1 VARRSKGSFCNIL
14 DLELTFTEGKRGTL
28 IWREILRQAAAKV
41 KKNVMHAVLQV
52 TPSLNAGGVERTTIE
67 VAEALTRAG
76 GRALVASAGG
86 QLEAE
91 LETVGGELVRLPLDA
106 KSPLTVAANAVR
118 LAGFLRRRRVA
129 VVHAR
134 SRAPGW
140 SALWAARRLGLPF
153 VTTYHGLYNAR
164 SDLKRW
170 YNSVMAKG
178 DIVIA
183 NSEFTRAHVLR
194 EYGLAPDRVIAIPR
208 GVDLKQFDP
217 ARIDRDAVA
226 ALRARWGFQ
235 SSGRILALMPTRIT
249 RWKGHEVLLE
259 AAARV
264 ESERPGRLGV
274 VMAGSAVGRENYRAE
289 LLRRIQDHGLQDIAQ
304 LVDHQN
310 DMPAV
315 LMAADVVVTPSIEP
329 EAFGRVAVEAQAMGR
344 PVVAT
349 AHGGFAETV
358 QDGRSGLLV
367 APADAADLAQAL
379 VRMIDAGEEGRR
391 RMGEIGMAHAR
402 PLYAKTT
409 LQKATLG
416 VYEKVLAEK
425 R

>member
-1 VARRSKGSFCNIL
+1 
-14 DLELTFTEGKRGTL
+14 
-28 IWREILRQAAAKV
+28 
-41 KKNVMHAVLQV
+41 MHAVLQV

-106 KSPLTVAANAVR
+106 KSPMTVAANALR
-118 LAGFLRRRRVA
+118 LEGFLRRRRVA
-129 VVHAR
+129 VIHAR

-140 SALWAARRLGLPF
+140 SALWAARRMGLPF

-235 SSGRILALMPTRIT
+235 SSGRMLALMPTRIT

-391 RMGEIGMAHAR
+391 RMGEMGMAHAR

>member
-1 VARRSKGSFCNIL
+1 
-14 DLELTFTEGKRGTL
+14 
-28 IWREILRQAAAKV
+28 
-41 KKNVMHAVLQV
+41 
-52 TPSLNAGGVERTTIE
+52 
-67 VAEALTRAG
+67 
-76 GRALVASAGG
+76 
-86 QLEAE
+86 
-91 LETVGGELVRLPLDA
+91 
-106 KSPLTVAANAVR
+106 
-118 LAGFLRRRRVA
+118 
-129 VVHAR
+129 
-134 SRAPGW
+134 
-140 SALWAARRLGLPF
+140 
-153 VTTYHGLYNAR
+153 
-164 SDLKRW
+164 
-170 YNSVMAKG
+170 
-178 DIVIA
+178 
-183 NSEFTRAHVLR
+183 
-194 EYGLAPDRVIAIPR
+194 VIAIPR

>member
-1 VARRSKGSFCNIL
+1 MF
-14 DLELTFTEGKRGTL
+14 
-28 IWREILRQAAAKV
+28 
-41 KKNVMHAVLQV
+41 MHAVLQV

-86 QLEAE
+86 QLEPE
-91 LETVGGELVRLPLDA
+91 LETVGGELVRLPMDA
-106 KSPLTVAANAVR
+106 KNPLTVVANAGR
-118 LAGFLRRRRVA
+118 LMGLARRRGVA
-129 VVHAR
+129 LVHAR

-164 SDLKRW
+164 SGLKRW
-170 YNSVMAKG
+170 YNSVMARG

-183 NSEFTRAHVLR
+183 NSEFTRAHILR
-194 EYGLAPDRVIAIPR
+194 EYDLKPDRVIAIPR

-217 ARIDRDAVA
+217 ARVDPAAVS
-226 ALRARWGFQ
+226 ALRAQWGFADKAKV
-235 SSGRILALMPTRIT
+235 LLLMPTRIT
-249 RWKGHEVLLE
+249 RWKGHDVLLE

-264 ESERPGRLGV
+264 DGARPGRFGV
-274 VMAGSAVGRENYRAE
+274 VMAGSAAGRESYRAE
-289 LLRRIQDHGLQDIAQ
+289 LFQRIHDQGLQAIARI
-304 LVDHQN
+304 VDHQN
-310 DMPAV
+310 DMPTA
-315 LMAADVVVTPSIEP
+315 LMAADVVVTPSVEP

-349 AHGGFAETV
+349 AHGGFTETV
-358 QDGRSGLLV
+358 QDGQSGHLV
-367 APADAADLAQAL
+367 KPGNAGELAQAL
-379 VRMIDAGEEGRR
+379 IRMIDAGEEGRR

-416 VYEKVLAEK
+416 VYEQVLAEK

>member
-1 VARRSKGSFCNIL
+1 
-14 DLELTFTEGKRGTL
+14 
-28 IWREILRQAAAKV
+28 
-41 KKNVMHAVLQV
+41 MHAVLQV

>member
-1 VARRSKGSFCNIL
+1 
-14 DLELTFTEGKRGTL
+14 
-28 IWREILRQAAAKV
+28 
-41 KKNVMHAVLQV
+41 MHAVLQV

-140 SALWAARRLGLPF
+140 SALWAARRMGLPF

>member
-1 VARRSKGSFCNIL
+1 MF
-14 DLELTFTEGKRGTL
+14 
-28 IWREILRQAAAKV
+28 
-41 KKNVMHAVLQV
+41 MHAVLQV

-86 QLEAE
+86 QLEPE
-91 LETVGGELVRLPLDA
+91 LETVGGELVRLPMSA
-106 KSPLTVAANAVR
+106 KNPLTVASNAFR
-118 LAGFLRRRRVA
+118 LTGLLRHRSVSL
-129 VVHAR
+129 VHAR

-153 VTTYHGLYNAR
+153 VTTFHGIYNAR
-164 SDLKRW
+164 SGLKRW
-170 YNSVMAKG
+170 YNSVMARG

-183 NSEFTRAHVLR
+183 NSEFTRDHVLR
-194 EYGLAPDRVIAIPR
+194 EYGLKPDRVIAIPR

-217 ARIDRDAVA
+217 ARVDPAAVA
-226 ALRARWGFQ
+226 ALRAQWGF
-235 SSGRILALMPTRIT
+235 SAPGRILALMPTRVT
-249 RWKGHEVLLE
+249 RWKGHDVLLE

-264 ESERPGRLGV
+264 DSERPGRLGV
-274 VMAGSAVGRENYRAE
+274 VMAGSAAGRESYRAE
-289 LLRRIQDHGLQDIAQ
+289 LLQRIHDQGLQRIAQ
-304 LVDHQN
+304 MVDHQN
-310 DMPAV
+310 DMPTA
-315 LMAADVVVTPSIEP
+315 LMAADIVVTPSVEP

-349 AHGGFAETV
+349 AHGGFTETV

-367 APADAADLAQAL
+367 KPGDVVDLAQAL
-379 VRMIDAGEEGRR
+379 IRMIDAGEEGRR
-391 RMGEIGMAHAR
+391 RMGDIGMAHAR

-416 VYEKVLAEK
+416 VYEQVLAEK